1 MKRIFGVAMAVCIMA
16 GSTLP
21 AYAQDQD
28 VGNMNGINSGT
39 STLTYEVDS
48 NYAVVIPETINM
60 NEQYSFTSRMM
71 DLKDN
76 ESVVVFVDKSD
87 EEITMTERTSGKT
100 AKLHFNGG
108 ETDKFNRLILVRFS
122 ANQNTSNI
130 TFNGQM
136 ETTAGSYSGTCTF
149 YVELQDSPIMNQW
162 GRSYRLFAF

>member
-1 MKRIFGVAMAVCIMA
+1 MKKIYGVAIAVCLIA
-16 GSTLP
+16 GSALT

-60 NEQYSFTSRMM
+60 NEQYSFTSHMM

-87 EEITMTERTSGKT
+87 EEITMTEKTSGKT
-100 AKLHFNGG
+100 AKLHFNGASC
-108 ETDKFNRLILVRFS
+108 II
-122 ANQNTSNI
+122 QI
-130 TFNGQM
+130 
-136 ETTAGSYSGTCTF
+136 
-149 YVELQDSPIMNQW
+149 
-162 GRSYRLFAF
+162 

>member
-1 MKRIFGVAMAVCIMA
+1 MKRIFGVAMAVCLMA
-16 GSTLP
+16 GSTLT

-87 EEITMTERTSGKT
+87 EEITMTEKTSGKT

-108 ETDKFNRLILVRFS
+108 ETDKFNRLILARFS

-136 ETTAGSYSGTCTF
+136 EATAGSYSGTCTF
-149 YVELQDSPIMNQW
+149 YVELQDSPIM
-162 GRSYRLFAF
+162 